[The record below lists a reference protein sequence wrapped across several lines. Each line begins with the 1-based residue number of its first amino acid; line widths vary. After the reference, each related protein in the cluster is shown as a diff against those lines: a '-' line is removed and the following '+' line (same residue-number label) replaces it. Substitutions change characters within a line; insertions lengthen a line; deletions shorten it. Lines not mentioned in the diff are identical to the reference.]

1 MESVSSMVKYLLENK
16 PFLLDAL
23 SRNIL
28 SLGNLA
34 SEFKPDIEKSLGK
47 EIKETAIV
55 MALRRYGDEIR
66 EHQESSVST
75 NITGEILMK
84 TNICDF
90 NVQKSTNLLGK
101 LKNLYEMVNIER
113 GDFLNVIIGNNEV
126 SISVSEKYYNKIEQ
140 FLSGEKLFSC
150 SKGLV
155 SLTVIFD
162 GDFLHTPGIVSQVM
176 HRFAWENINIYEI
189 VSTMTEL
196 TFVIENR
203 NSIKGYEVLQ
213 KYLEHMQNG

>member
-1 MESVSSMVKYLLENK
+1 MESISSMVKYLLESK

-23 SRNIL
+23 SRGIL

-47 EIKETAIV
+47 DIKETAIV
-55 MALRRYGDEIR
+55 MALRRYGDEIH
-66 EHQESSVST
+66 EHQELSVAAAIS
-75 NITGEILMK
+75 GEILMK

-101 LKNLYEMVNIER
+101 LKNLYEMVNIAR

-126 SISVSEKYYNKIEQ
+126 SISVSEKYYSNIEL
-140 FLSGEKLFSC
+140 FLSDEKVFDY

-176 HRFAWENINIYEI
+176 HRFAWENINIFEI

-213 KYLEHMQNG
+213 KYLEYMKNS

>member
-1 MESVSSMVKYLLENK
+1 MESVSSMVKYQLENK

-23 SRNIL
+23 SRGIL

-34 SEFKPDIEKSLGK
+34 AEFKPDIEKSLGK
-47 EIKETAIV
+47 PIKETAIV
-55 MALRRYGDEIR
+55 MALRRYGEEIR
-66 EHQESSVST
+66 ERRDTVVSDS
-75 NITGEILMK
+75 ISGEILMK

-90 NVQKSTNLLGK
+90 NILKSTNLLSR

-113 GDFLNVIIGNNEV
+113 GDFLNIIVGNNEI
-126 SISVSEKYYNKIEQ
+126 SISVSEKYYDKIES
-140 FLSGEKLFSC
+140 FLQGETLFNHSR
-150 SKGLV
+150 GLV
-155 SLTVIFD
+155 SLTIIFN

-176 HRFAWENINIYEI
+176 HRFAWENINIFEI

-196 TFVIENR
+196 TFVIENK

-213 KYLEHMQNG
+213 KYLEHMQNV

>member
-1 MESVSSMVKYLLENK
+1 MESISSMVKYLLESK

-23 SRNIL
+23 SRGIL

-47 EIKETAIV
+47 DIKETAIV

-66 EHQESSVST
+66 EHQELSVAAAIS
-75 NITGEILMK
+75 GEILMK

-101 LKNLYEMVNIER
+101 LKNLYEMVNIAR

-126 SISVSEKYYNKIEQ
+126 SISVSEKYYSNIEL
-140 FLSGEKLFSC
+140 FLSDEKVFDY

-176 HRFAWENINIYEI
+176 HRFAWENINIFEI

-213 KYLEHMQNG
+213 KYLEYMKNS

>member
-23 SRNIL
+23 SRGIL

-47 EIKETAIV
+47 NIKETAIV

-66 EHQESSVST
+66 QQQELSVST
-75 NITGEILMK
+75 NISGEILMK

-113 GDFLNVIIGNNEV
+113 GDFLNIIIGNNEV
-126 SISVSEKYYNKIEQ
+126 SISVSEKYYSNIEE
-140 FLSGEKLFSC
+140 FLSGEKLFNY

-155 SLTVIFD
+155 SLTVIF
-162 GDFLHTPGIVSQVM
+162 
-176 HRFAWENINIYEI
+176 
-189 VSTMTEL
+189 
-196 TFVIENR
+196 
-203 NSIKGYEVLQ
+203 
-213 KYLEHMQNG
+213 

>member
-23 SRNIL
+23 SRGIL

-34 SEFKPDIEKSLGK
+34 TEFKPDIEKSLGK

-66 EHQESSVST
+66 EHRSIKVSSS
-75 NITGEILMK
+75 ITGEILMK

-90 NVQKSTNLLGK
+90 NVQKSTNLLSK

-113 GDFLNVIIGNNEV
+113 GDFLNIIVGNNEV
-126 SISVSEKYYNKIEQ
+126 SISVSEKYYSKIEN
-140 FLSGEKLFSC
+140 FLAGETLYNH

-176 HRFAWENINIYEI
+176 HRFAWENINIFEI

-196 TFVIENR
+196 TFVIENK
-203 NSIKGYEVLQ
+203 NSIRGYEVLQ
-213 KYLEHMQNG
+213 KYLEHMQNS